1 MAADQNIIYV
11 LCKRDFR
18 ISVVTTVSVRFMAG
32 VRNSGV
38 SVRRGSTCILIRHHN
53 NDIILQTLSAVIL
66 L

>member
-1 MAADQNIIYV
+1 MAADQNFIYV
-11 LCKRDFR
+11 QCKRDFR

-53 NDIILQTLSAVIL
+53 NDVLQTLSAVIL